1 MYAERNERTG
11 KYNIMELT
19 EQEISVI
26 EFGLCSIHM
35 NSPEHSISQKLAKEI
50 DNELKDT
57 DSKE

>member
-35 NSPEHSISQKLAKEI
+35 NSAEHLLSQKLAKEI

-57 DSKE
+57 DPKE